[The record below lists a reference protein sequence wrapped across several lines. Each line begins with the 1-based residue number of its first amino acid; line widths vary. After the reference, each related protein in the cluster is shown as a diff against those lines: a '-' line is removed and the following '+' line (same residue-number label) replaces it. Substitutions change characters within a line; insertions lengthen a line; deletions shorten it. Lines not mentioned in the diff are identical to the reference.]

1 VAGNVTHWYQ
11 SICLACARSW
21 VPSPALQN
29 KNWWFICVMCL
40 TLSQVEL
47 ADGKV
52 MKNVGLIQ
60 IIFQECMY
68 AFEEKNSKKLIL
80 KSNFVTF

>member
-1 VAGNVTHWYQ
+1 
-11 SICLACARSW
+11 
-21 VPSPALQN
+21 
-29 KNWWFICVMCL
+29 MCL